1 MSEFIVSARKYR
13 PKTFDDVLGQQ
24 AVTDT
29 LKSALQKQQLTQAYL
44 FTGPRG
50 VGKTTCARILG
61 KVANCENPID
71 GHTPCNEC
79 ISCTSFNSNTSFNI
93 FELDAASNNSVDDIR
108 NIIDEQVRYLPQI
121 GKYKV
126 FIIDEVHMLS
136 KQAFNAFLKTLEEP
150 PAHAIFILATTEKH
164 KIIPTI
170 LSRCQIYDFK
180 AIQFEDVIKQLE
192 IISSKENIS
201 IEKNALMTIAKKA
214 DGAMRDALSVFDRVV
229 SSSDNET
236 ITFKQVLEILNLLD
250 YDYYFKMTDF
260 FLQGD
265 MSEVYLLF
273 DTILREGFDPGYFI
287 IGLSDHFRQLLLTK
301 DPRTHVLLDNSDE
314 LKNRYLNQSSLC
326 SKDFLLSGL
335 DILNKC
341 DFQYSLSQNKR
352 LHVEIALGKIS
363 NLKDLFLFL
372 RTEKK
377 KSENNLETKNSVS
390 DSNFNSHIQ
399 DTKPTPD
406 NLTDS
411 SVNTNINDQEPMPLN
426 NKNDDKANTQQVIQ
440 EKTNTYKIPKLEQL
454 LAEIKEEEKS
464 KKDPILCNTDLVKN
478 QVIEFKTKINSQ
490 IVTNVLNELFFETQ
504 DFDLKIFVPS
514 TLSKDIL
521 SEEKE
526 LMKMIR
532 NIHYNQLME
541 IDIFVDISKFPE
553 HKEVNQTKILSTREK
568 YELMSENNSLINE
581 FMHTFDLHFDS

>member
-79 ISCTSFNSNTSFNI
+79 ISCTSFNNNTSFNI

-108 NIIDEQVRYLPQI
+108 NLIDEQVRYLPQI

-229 SSSDNET
+229 SSSDDAT

-341 DFQYSLSQNKR
+341 DFQYSMSQNKR

-377 KSENNLETKNSVS
+377 KFENNLEIKNSNS
-390 DSNFNSHIQ
+390 DTYSNTHIQ
-399 DTKPTPD
+399 NTQPTDDVLKISPQ
-406 NLTDS
+406 NL
-411 SVNTNINDQEPMPLN
+411 NNNDQEQMPLN
-426 NKNDDKANTQQVIQ
+426 NKNDDKENTRQVIQ
-440 EKTNTYKIPKLEQL
+440 EKTNTYKIPKLDQL
-454 LAEIKEEEKS
+454 LAEIKEEEKG
-464 KKDPILCNTDLVKN
+464 KKDPILCDIDLVKN
-478 QVIEFKTKINSQ
+478 QVIEFKAKINSQ
-490 IVTNVLNELFFETQ
+490 IVTNVLNELYFEAQ

-514 TLSKDIL
+514 VLSKDIL

-526 LMKMIR
+526 LLKMIR
-532 NIHYNQLME
+532 DNHYNQLME
-541 IDIFVDISKFPE
+541 IDIFVDISKFPD
-553 HKEVNQTKILSTREK
+553 HKEITQTKILSTREK
-568 YELMSENNSLINE
+568 YELMLENNSLISE
-581 FMHTFDLHFDS
+581 FMHTFDLHFDT

>member
-79 ISCTSFNSNTSFNI
+79 VSCTSFNNNTSFNI

-108 NIIDEQVRYLPQI
+108 NLIDEQVRYLPQI

-192 IISSKENIS
+192 IISDKENIS

-229 SSSDNET
+229 SSSDNGI
-236 ITFKQVLEILNLLD
+236 ITFKQVLESLNLLD

-273 DTILREGFDPGYFI
+273 DKILREGFDPGYFI

-301 DPRTHVLLDNSDE
+301 DPRTHVLLDNSEE
-314 LKNRYLNQSSLC
+314 LKNRYLNQSALC

-341 DFQYSLSQNKR
+341 DFQFALSQNKR

-377 KSENNLETKNSVS
+377 KSENSLETI
-390 DSNFNSHIQ
+390 DSNSGNNSNNQKQEALSNTDNQSISLENN
-399 DTKPTPD
+399 TKDQKQIPPHSS
-406 NLTDS
+406 NDS
-411 SVNTNINDQEPMPLN
+411 KSS
-426 NKNDDKANTQQVIQ
+426 TQQVIQ
-440 EKTNTYKIPKLEQL
+440 DKTNTYKIPKLEQL
-454 LAEIKEEEKS
+454 LAEIKEEEKD
-464 KKDPILCNTDLVKN
+464 KKDPILCNVDLVKN
-478 QVIEFKTKINSQ
+478 QVLEFKTKINSQ
-490 IVTNVLNELFFETQ
+490 IVTNVLSELYFEAQ

-514 TLSKDIL
+514 VLSKDIL
-521 SEEKE
+521 SEEKV

-532 NIHYNQLME
+532 DIHYNQLME
-541 IDIFVDISKFPE
+541 IDIFVDLSKFPE
-553 HKEVNQTKILSTREK
+553 HKEITQTKILSTKEK
-568 YELMSENNSLINE
+568 YELMLENNSLISE
-581 FMHTFDLHFDS
+581 FMHTFDLHFDT

>member
-79 ISCTSFNSNTSFNI
+79 VSCTSFNNNTSFNI

-108 NIIDEQVRYLPQI
+108 NLIDEQVRYLPQI

-180 AIQFEDVIKQLE
+180 AIQFEDVIRQLE
-192 IISSKENIS
+192 IISNKENIS
-201 IEKNALMTIAKKA
+201 IEKNALVTIAKKA

-229 SSSDNET
+229 SSSDKET

-301 DPRTHVLLDNSDE
+301 DPRTHVLLDNSE
-314 LKNRYLNQSSLC
+314 EFKNRYLNQSDLC

-341 DFQYSLSQNKR
+341 DFQYAMSQNKR

-377 KSENNLETKNSVS
+377 KSENSLVS
-390 DSNFNSHIQ
+390 IDSNSGNNSNKQIQ
-399 DTKPTPD
+399 ETQPTSD
-406 NLTDS
+406 NQTISLENS
-411 SVNTNINDQEPMPLN
+411 NNNGLEPISHY
-426 NKNDDKANTQQVIQ
+426 NKNDNKPTTQQVIQ
-440 EKTNTYKIPKLEQL
+440 EKPNTYKIPKLEQL
-454 LAEIKEEEKS
+454 LAEIKEEEKG
-464 KKDPILCNTDLVKN
+464 KKDSILCDIELVKN
-478 QVIEFKTKINSQ
+478 QVNEFKTKINSQ
-490 IVTNVLNELFFETQ
+490 IVTNVLNELYFEAQ
-504 DFDLKIFVPS
+504 DFDLEIFVPS
-514 TLSKDIL
+514 VLSKDIL

-532 NIHYNQLME
+532 DNHYNQLME
-541 IDIFVDISKFPE
+541 IDIFVDISKFPD
-553 HKEVNQTKILSTREK
+553 HKEITQTKILSTREK
-568 YELMSENNSLINE
+568 YELMLENNSLISE
-581 FMHTFDLHFDS
+581 FMHTFDLHFDT